1 MTNKEVEPVRYPKS
15 AELFVFCKEA
25 LSIKHKH
32 EVKVIDQHV
41 GAILGFDP
49 ADCSHWKR
57 GKKNIKSLQTINAIA
72 KHLQV
77 DSRIVVDLI
86 SGRSDL
92 GESLQEF
99 KGYGPTELSA
109 TAYEDLKREYFRD
122 PARFA
127 VAGRS
132 RSFDELTTID
142 HPAIEQVASDLLIKA
157 SVSSCPVMMPEILAV
172 CSDISLRK
180 VTLNSVGASPVT
192 LVGGPGEWSLEV
204 AEDSVSKPHVRFLM
218 AKCIGRARLNPE
230 VAPGEANEMAEA
242 RSNHFAA
249 ALLMPSDLFALV
261 MREIDDTRDIV
272 AQLSETF
279 WMPRSTVNMRLKS
292 LVGELK

>member
-1 MTNKEVEPVRYPKS
+1 MTNKETEPVRYPKS

-25 LSIKHKH
+25 LSIKHNH

-99 KGYGPTELSA
+99 KGYGPTELSVS
-109 TAYEDLKREYFRD
+109 AYEELKREYFRD
-122 PARFA
+122 PAKFSM
-127 VAGRS
+127 AGKS

-142 HPAIEQVASDLLIKA
+142 HSAIEQVALELLQKA
-157 SVSSCPVMMPEILAV
+157 NVSSCPVMIPEILAV
-172 CSDISLRK
+172 CEDISLRTVK
-180 VTLNSVGASPVT
+180 VDAVGAAPVT
-192 LVGGPGEWSLEV
+192 LSGSPGEWVIEV
-204 AEDSVSKPHVRFLM
+204 AEDAVAKPHVRFM
-218 AKCIGRARLNPE
+218 IAKCIGRTRLDPE
-230 VAPGEANEMAEA
+230 VTLAEAKELAEA
-242 RSNHFAA
+242 RSNHFAGS
-249 ALLMPSDLFALV
+249 LLMPSNLFALV

-279 WMPRSTVNMRLKS
+279 WMTRSTVNMRLKS
-292 LVGELK
+292 LVGALK